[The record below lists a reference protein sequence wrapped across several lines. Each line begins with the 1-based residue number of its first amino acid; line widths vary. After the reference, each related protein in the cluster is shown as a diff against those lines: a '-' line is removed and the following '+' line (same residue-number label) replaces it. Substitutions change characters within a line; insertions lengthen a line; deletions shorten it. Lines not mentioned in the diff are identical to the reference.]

1 MNNSFSWKQDVPASL
16 VVFFVALPLCLGIAV
31 VSDAPNV
38 FAGLIAGIIGGIV
51 VAALSGSRLGVSGPA
66 AGLAVI
72 VATAIGEI
80 GYSAFLWAVVLAGV
94 LQLASGFLRMGV
106 IAYFFPNSVIKG
118 MLSGIGLVI
127 FIKEIPHAL
136 GQTKPDLGLFEG
148 IAYGP
153 ITITVISLIILA
165 IYESK
170 WVKSQSWSRIMP
182 GPLLVV
188 ILGVALGVA
197 FEGQAMLKLLTGHH
211 VKMPGSESMEA
222 LLSGGQ
228 DFSSYTN
235 KFFGQFQLVD
245 LSVFNDTSLIYP
257 IITTAFVLW
266 IVASLETLLCVEAT
280 DKLDPEHFA
289 TPTNRE
295 LK

>member
-1 MNNSFSWKQDVPASL
+1 MKNSFSWKQDVPASL

-136 GQTKPDLGLFEG
+136 GQIKVAGGPDLGLFEG

-153 ITITVISLIILA
+153 ITITVISLVILA

-170 WVKSQSWSRIMP
+170 WVKSQAWSRIMP
-182 GPLLVV
+182 GPFWSSSSV
-188 ILGVALGVA
+188 
-197 FEGQAMLKLLTGHH
+197 
-211 VKMPGSESMEA
+211 
-222 LLSGGQ
+222 LLS
-228 DFSSYTN
+228 
-235 KFFGQFQLVD
+235 
-245 LSVFNDTSLIYP
+245 
-257 IITTAFVLW
+257 
-266 IVASLETLLCVEAT
+266 E
-280 DKLDPEHFA
+280 
-289 TPTNRE
+289 
-295 LK
+295 